1 MCLALSSFHLTT
13 LSRKLYEAFAS
24 NDPERSGYIS
34 RKQWVKSMAKVLKL
48 PLLWGK
54 IYPYL
59 VVPSPDGRVQYIDFL
74 DRFKIDV
81 GEYELLSFPFSLYS
95 EF

>member
-1 MCLALSSFHLTT
+1 
-13 LSRKLYEAFAS
+13 
-24 NDPERSGYIS
+24 
-34 RKQWVKSMAKVLKL
+34 MAKVLKL